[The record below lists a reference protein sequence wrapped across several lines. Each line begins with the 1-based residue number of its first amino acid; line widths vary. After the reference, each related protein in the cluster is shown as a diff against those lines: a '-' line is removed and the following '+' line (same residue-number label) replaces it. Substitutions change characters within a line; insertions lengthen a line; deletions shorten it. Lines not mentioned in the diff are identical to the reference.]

1 MFKLINIFKKEKRK
15 YGGLIEALGL
25 SDFWDSLNEDERQ
38 FIRECYSKSMSIGNN
53 KKPEDL
59 DGSNT
64 KIIYT
69 TQTPSNFLNAYA
81 VWAKSAKK
89 YELAEKLL
97 KEAEKRTG
105 FKKEKL
111 ACSNDKGLNTSNS
124 SNAKYREIIDKHF
137 TYNHYIELYYK
148 QRDKGPEYLEKCIEY
163 CKKDIELFPKFK
175 DAWIKCEVTK
185 EEKAAGYTFNLRIPS
200 FERLAIIYEKQG
212 KIDEAIEICKK
223 AIEYG
228 LHDGTKGGFQ
238 GRLNR
243 LYKKLTKNSSK
254 EE

>member
-1 MFKLINIFKKEKRK
+1 MFKFINIFKKEKRK

-25 SDFWDSLNEDERQ
+25 SDFWDPLS
-38 FIRECYSKSMSIGNN
+38 
-53 KKPEDL
+53 
-59 DGSNT
+59 
-64 KIIYT
+64 
-69 TQTPSNFLNAYA
+69 A
-81 VWAKSAKK
+81 AKK

-97 KEAEKRTG
+97 KEAEKRTALE
-105 FKKEKL
+105 EKDPDK
-111 ACSNDKGLNTSNS
+111 SNN
-124 SNAKYREIIDKHF
+124 NADYEKIIDRHF
-137 TYNHYIELYYK
+137 TYNQYIELYYK

-175 DAWIKCEVTK
+175 EAWIKCEVTK

-228 LHDGTKGGFQ
+228 LHDRTKGGFQ

-243 LYKKLTKNSSK
+243 LYKKQTKNSSK